1 MGPQMNIKDAKVLLV
16 DDDGVMRMFIMNL
29 LTRLGVQHM
38 QEAIDGQSGLQ
49 NVASYRPDIIISDIH
64 MSPIGG
70 LEFVKQLRAHPVIA
84 LRKIPVLLMSADTSS
99 QMLNQAVPLGVAGY
113 IVKPPNF
120 EALKIKL
127 EHALKFRQ
135 SQRQATDNA

>member
-1 MGPQMNIKDAKVLLV
+1 MNVEDAKVLLV
-16 DDDGVMRMFIMNL
+16 DDDGVMRMFIVNL

-38 QEAIDGQSGLQ
+38 QEASNGQSGLQ
-49 NVASYRPDIIISDIH
+49 KVASFRPDIIISDIH

-70 LEFVKQLRAHPVIA
+70 LEFVKQLRAHPVIE
-84 LRKIPVLLMSADTSS
+84 LRKTPVLLMSADTSS

-113 IVKPPNF
+113 IVKPPNL
-120 EALKIKL
+120 ETLKIKL

-135 SQRQATDNA
+135 SQCQAIEHA

>member
-1 MGPQMNIKDAKVLLV
+1 MGQQMNVEDAKVLLV
-16 DDDGVMRMFIMNL
+16 DDDDVMRMFIVNL

-49 NVASYRPDIIISDIH
+49 KVASYLPDIIISDIH

-70 LEFVKQLRAHPVIA
+70 LEFVKKLRAHPVIE

-99 QMLNQAVPLGVAGY
+99 HMLRRSGRNLINLG
-113 IVKPPNF
+113 
-120 EALKIKL
+120 
-127 EHALKFRQ
+127 
-135 SQRQATDNA
+135 